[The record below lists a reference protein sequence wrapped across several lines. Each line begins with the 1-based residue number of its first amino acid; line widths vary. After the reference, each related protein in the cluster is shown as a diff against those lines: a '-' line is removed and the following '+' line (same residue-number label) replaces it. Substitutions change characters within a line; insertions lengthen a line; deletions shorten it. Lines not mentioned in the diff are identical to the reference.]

1 MINASRA
8 KTLSITPMIESIRP
22 ATAAPL
28 KYAFFFAMP
37 AIEKIVPRSPVRNG
51 IPGNQHNTTVSI
63 PIMSPATA
71 IPLGRFAGAG
81 STAGA
86 GAEGSGT
93 GAPQLEQTVRL
104 LGIYEPH
111 LLQYM
116 IVTCSYTV
124 PSMGQA
130 FLKISARK
138 RKEIELLRSHM
149 NKSVIFVPFAQH
161 FILFDYAEFDLT
173 ESGCFCS

>member
-1 MINASRA
+1 MLLVSFPVYLAQVRQTTPVALMYDSASLALARYLVTPGMIKASRA
-8 KTLSITPMIESIRP
+8 KTLSITPMIERIRP

-37 AIEKIVPRSPVRNG
+37 AIEKIVPKSPVRNG

-86 GAEGSGT
+86 DAEGSGT

-116 IVTCSYTV
+116 IVTCL
-124 PSMGQA
+124 P
-130 FLKISARK
+130 
-138 RKEIELLRSHM
+138 
-149 NKSVIFVPFAQH
+149 
-161 FILFDYAEFDLT
+161 LT
-173 ESGCFCS
+173 YSS